1 MTTTESQLCAM
12 TPRSCVMRME
22 EEPISAWRSLR
33 RDRIC
38 ACTVTSRA
46 VVGSSAMMS
55 SGWQARAMAMT
66 TRWRM
71 PPESWWGNS
80 STRCSGAGMRTRCRS
95 WMAAS
100 RASLAFIPRWSIRDS
115 PICLPMLCTGL
126 SAVIGSWKMTPM
138 WRPRM
143 PCMSVSF
150 AWTRSRPLNRICPSR
165 IFPMGWGS
173 RRTMDMAVTLLPQ
186 PDSPTMPTQVP
197 LGTVKLTPSTA
208 FSRPDSVS
216 NPVTRFLISNR
227 GSLIC
232 YFSVAE
238 GSSGP
243 PFSGMTGTDGSLPP
257 PSLLSR
263 LSMESI

>member
-1 MTTTESQLCAM
+1 MTTTESQLWAM

-22 EEPISAWRSLR
+22 EEPISAWRSLSR
-33 RDRIC
+33 ERIC
-38 ACTVTSRA
+38 ACTVTSSA

-71 PPESWWGNS
+71 PPESWCGNS

-100 RASLAFIPRWSIRDS
+100 RASLAFRPRWSIRDS
-115 PICLPMLCTGL
+115 PICRPMLCTGFR
-126 SAVIGSWKMTPM
+126 AVMGSWKMTPM
-138 WRPRM
+138 CLPRM
-143 PCMSVSF
+143 PCMSVSL
-150 AWTRSRPLNRICPSR
+150 AWTRSRPWNRISPSR
-165 IFPMGWGS
+165 IFPMGWGR

-186 PDSPTMPTQVP
+186 PDSPTMPTQEP

-227 GSLIC
+227 GSLTC
-232 YFSVAE
+232 YFSVVG
-238 GSSGP
+238 GSS
-243 PFSGMTGTDGSLPP
+243 
-257 PSLLSR
+257 
-263 LSMESI
+263 